1 MQYTLKHGTQKQ
13 NEKKSNAQRELAM
26 LYIVSISR
34 TVWYFGRHRFWF
46 FNFVQLFCYN
56 WTIQII
62 IAQSP
67 ERARNQF
74 AYNKWDFVVAKSPI
88 MLLNKHWCPKCC
100 WRVTVSRVSSPD
112 WRNFKPKICRS
123 SLLNQPNKKIN
134 K

>member
-13 NEKKSNAQRELAM
+13 NKKKNKRTERISDVVYCK
-26 LYIVSISR
+26 YIYQEQSDILVATEFDSL
-34 TVWYFGRHRFWF
+34 TF
-46 FNFVQLFCYN
+46 FQLFCYN

-100 WRVTVSRVSSPD
+100 RRVTVSRVSSPD

-123 SLLNQPNKKIN
+123 SLLNQPNKK
-134 K
+134 